1 MPKKLRERSNATLA
15 DVTQPGR
22 MVTPSDLAA
31 AGVVGSYS
39 SIRDWIEKGW
49 LPPPRELPNGRIYWT
64 GDKIAKSRALN
75 FCKAVSAQPEA
86 AANPAEAW
94 RP

>member
-31 AGVVGSYS
+31 VYQIGPSVTPKNPVR
-39 SIRDWIEKGW
+39 I
-49 LPPPRELPNGRIYWT
+49 LPITL
-64 GDKIAKSRALN
+64 
-75 FCKAVSAQPEA
+75 
-86 AANPAEAW
+86 
-94 RP
+94 

>member
-31 AGVVGSYS
+31 AGVVRSYS
-39 SIRDWIEKGW
+39 SLRDWIKKGW
-49 LPPPRELPNGRIYWT
+49 LPAPRELPNGRQYWT
-64 GDKIAKSRALN
+64 GEQIAESRALN
-75 FCKAVSAQPEA
+75 PCGADPGQPEA
-86 AANPAEAW
+86 AA
-94 RP
+94 